1 MHSLVQSGKTF
12 KIFSS
17 KLESTDIQQGTLGDC
32 YLLAA
37 LASLAG
43 IRDGHYLKK
52 AILTAVN
59 YFFHFLI

>member
-1 MHSLVQSGKTF
+1 MHSMVPSGKSF

-37 LASLAG
+37 LASMAG
-43 IRDGHYLKK
+43 IREGHYLKN
-52 AILTAVN
+52 AFATIVN
-59 YFFHFLI
+59 K